1 MKCPTCGAW
10 SIVKDTRERP
20 NYITRRRLCAN
31 GHRFTTKEFLWDV
44 ANKDAILKQLKR
56 MT

>member
-31 GHRFTTKEFLWDV
+31 DHRFTTKEFLWGV